1 MCGFGIKRRWEFGDP
16 RRAPITV
23 LEMGFIKVCK
33 MRGDSKLVEFM
44 RGYADDKEFNWHP
57 KVRIARRKAER
68 KAYSYYDNH
77 YKQQIRELF
86 DRQNVDRQ
94 KQYELER
101 QNKALLAVIELKK
114 EVLEIQ
120 NQINQTDKEID
131 TMVYKLYDLTEDEI
145 KIVEGV

>member
-1 MCGFGIKRRWEFGDP
+1 MI
-16 RRAPITV
+16 
-23 LEMGFIKVCK
+23 
-33 MRGDSKLVEFM
+33 
-44 RGYADDKEFNWHP
+44 
-57 KVRIARRKAER
+57 IARRKAER

-114 EVLEIQ
+114 EQ
-120 NQINQTDKEID
+120 S
-131 TMVYKLYDLTEDEI
+131 
-145 KIVEGV
+145 